1 MVRLITEDIDKSGAV
16 RFNNSMKDLVK
27 QGSIF
32 FSPTSET
39 YEVENVWKSRKSIY
53 VTLNT
58 IEDSP
63 SAKYSSIGQKIYNL
77 KSIKN
82 IKYYDIKMTQTYTIV
97 DVN

>member
-1 MVRLITEDIDKSGAV
+1 MIRLISEDIDKSGAV
-16 RFNNSMKDLVK
+16 RFNSSMKDLVK

-39 YEVENVWKSRKSIY
+39 YEVEDVWQAGRSIY

-63 SAKYSSIGQKIYNL
+63 SAKYSSIEQKLYSYPVSKLYGMMFIE
-77 KSIKN
+77 
-82 IKYYDIKMTQTYTIV
+82 
-97 DVN
+97 